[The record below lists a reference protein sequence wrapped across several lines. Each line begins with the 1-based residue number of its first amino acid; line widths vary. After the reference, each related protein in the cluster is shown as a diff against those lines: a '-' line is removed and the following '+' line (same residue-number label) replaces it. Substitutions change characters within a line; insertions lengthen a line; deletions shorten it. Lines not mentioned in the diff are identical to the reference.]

1 MVLILVAVAGAVTFA
16 CSVCA
21 APPVPQVEAPVAFAL
36 FGISPS
42 RSTCHS
48 FHTSQALLMNQIS
61 YLA

>member
-36 FGISPS
+36 LES
-42 RSTCHS
+42 RH
-48 FHTSQALLMNQIS
+48 
-61 YLA
+61 LAPPVIHFTRLKRY